1 MYLSLQLPVSLDNSW
16 VSLGPRLLFLC
27 LISAEYCLG
36 SESFLSSSGILDLAP
51 FFNPAAFIALTFS
64 SPASFLQLFL

>member
-1 MYLSLQLPVSLDNSW
+1 MTHGFLLDLGSYFSASTLQ
-16 VSLGPRLLFLC
+16 
-27 LISAEYCLG
+27 EYCLG
-36 SESFLSSSGILDLAP
+36 SESFLTSSGILDLAP